1 MRGKTNLV
9 TWPACVLFLLV
20 TVCTAAAGEV
30 IYVDADADGFNIG
43 ISWEHAINSLQ
54 DALLLA
60 YFSEKPVEIRVAH
73 GIYTPDRGI
82 GIMPGDREA
91 SFQLINGVTIKG
103 GYAAKLRGRRGDPDS
118 RDINQ
123 YKSILS
129 GDLNADDGPELTN
142 VEENS
147 YHVVMAS
154 GTNATAVLDGLT
166 ITGSGNADGPLHYN
180 YGGGMYN
187 DKSSPTLINCTFSG
201 NSAAESGGGMYNK
214 SSNPVL
220 LNCTFSGNN
229 VPTGGSGMY
238 NDKSSPTLTNC
249 TFIGNL
255 GGGEGAGMYNVDSN
269 PMLVDCTFSGNS
281 IILNG
286 GGMYNDSSNPVLLN
300 CIFTGNTA
308 GRNGGGMYNDKSSPT
323 LTNCTFTE
331 NSGGGDGGGGMYN
344 EESSPMLADCA
355 FSDNSAT
362 GSGGG
367 MYNIISYPTLLN
379 CMFTGNSAEVNGGG
393 MDNDMGFL
401 TLTNCTFTGNSARYG
416 GAIHCFDSFPLIINN
431 TILSNLATGNRGG
444 GIYCGGSSPTVVNTI
459 LWNNSPD
466 EFYEQRGGRIS
477 TSITVTYSNV
487 KGGFPGE
494 GNLGIEPLFAD
505 PENGDYHLKSQAG
518 RWDPA
523 SESWVIDDTSSP
535 CIDAG
540 DPNDSIGLERFP
552 NGGRINMGAYGGTS
566 EASLSPRQLPLLPGQ
581 AYNPIPANGTVVVDV
596 DANLSWTAGLDV
608 VSHNVYFGPSIN
620 DMVLVSF
627 QQTITEFELERLD
640 YGFTYYWRID
650 EVNGEGEIITG
661 KVWTFTT
668 VLPLPPPKGRGC
680 FLANTPV
687 WVDRALVQISKVV
700 AGQTMGKVTCLAN
713 TSIQIEKL
721 EEHEGTFVCYD
732 VLLESGN
739 CISVADCHY
748 FLTESGRW
756 IALQNLKTGT
766 KLQTAKGSIG
776 IISVNKRPM
785 PYVGK
790 VYNLKVEGSDRYKVG
805 KDAVIVRDY

>member
-20 TVCTAAAGEV
+20 AVCTAAADEV
-30 IYVDADADGFNIG
+30 IYVDDDADGFNIG
-43 ISWEHAINSLQ
+43 VSWEHAINSLQ

-60 YFSEKPVEIRVAH
+60 YFSEKPVEIRVAQ
-73 GIYTPDRGI
+73 GVYTPDRGI

-91 SFQLINGVTIKG
+91 SFQLMNGVTIKG
-103 GYAAKLRGRRGDPDS
+103 GYAANLRGRREEPDV

-142 VEENS
+142 VKENS
-147 YHVVMAS
+147 YHVVTGS
-154 GTNATAVLDGLT
+154 GKDVTSMLDGFT
-166 ITGSGNADGPLHYN
+166 ITGGNADGLLPYDH
-180 YGGGMYN
+180 GGGMYN
-187 DKSSPTLINCTFSG
+187 
-201 NSAAESGGGMYNK
+201 Y
-214 SSNPVL
+214 
-220 LNCTFSGNN
+220 
-229 VPTGGSGMY
+229 
-238 NDKSSPTLTNC
+238 KSSPTLTNC
-249 TFIGNL
+249 TFSGNSAGA
-255 GGGEGAGMYNVDSN
+255 GGGGMYNVDSS
-269 PMLVDCTFSGNS
+269 PMLADCAFSVNS
-281 IILNG
+281 TTGSG
-286 GGMYNDSSNPVLLN
+286 GGMYNDGSNPALLN
-300 CIFTGNTA
+300 CMLSGNSA
-308 GRNGGGMYNDKSSPT
+308 LRGGGGMYNDRSSPT

-331 NSGGGDGGGGMYN
+331 NSGEGDGGGGMYN

-355 FSDNSAT
+355 FSDNSTT

-367 MYNIISYPTLLN
+367 MYNDSSSPALLN
-379 CMFTGNSAEVNGGG
+379 CMFGGNSAMGSGGGMYNRYTSQPSLTNCIFSGNSARNGGG
-393 MDNDMGFL
+393 MENL
-401 TLTNCTFTGNSARYG
+401 NTSRPTLFNCTFSANFA
-416 GAIHCFDSFPLIINN
+416 AI
-431 TILSNLATGNRGG
+431 AGG
-444 GIYCGGSSPTVVNTI
+444 GISNIQDGQSMLVNCI
-459 LWNNSPD
+459 LWGST
-466 EFYEQRGGRIS
+466 RGAIRGS
-477 TSITVTYSNV
+477 TSEVIEGSASVSYSDV
-487 KGGFPGE
+487 EGGWPGE
-494 GNLGIEPLFAD
+494 GNINAAPYFVD
-505 PENGDYHLKSQAG
+505 PNNGDYHLKSQDG
-518 RWDPA
+518 RWDQA
-523 SESWVIDDTSSP
+523 GGSWVIDETSSP

-540 DPNDSIGLERFP
+540 DPNNPVGLERFP
-552 NGGRINMGAYGGTS
+552 NGGRINMGAYGGTP

-581 AYNPIPANGTVVVDV
+581 ASNPNPADGAVDV
-596 DANLSWTAGLDV
+596 DLGANLSWTAGLDA
-608 VSHNVYFGPSIN
+608 VSHNVYFGSSIN

-627 QQTITEFELERLD
+627 LQTITEFELERLD

-661 KVWTFTT
+661 AVWTFTT
-668 VLPLPPPKGRGC
+668 VPPIPPPKGRGC
-680 FLANTPV
+680 FLADTPV

-700 AGQTMGKVTCLAN
+700 AGQTVGKVTCPAN
-713 TSIQIEKL
+713 TSMQIEKL

-756 IALQNLKTGT
+756 VALQNLKTGT

-790 VYNLKVEGSDRYKVG
+790 IYNLKVEGSDRYEVG

>member
-1 MRGKTNLV
+1 MREKTNLV

-20 TVCTAAAGEV
+20 AVCTAAADEV
-30 IYVDADADGFNIG
+30 IYVDADADGFNVG

-60 YFSEKPVEIRVAH
+60 YFSEKPVEIRVAQ

-103 GYAAKLRGRRGDPDS
+103 GYAANLSGRRGEPVV

-129 GDLNADDGPELTN
+129 GDLNADDGPGLTN
-142 VEENS
+142 IEENS
-147 YHVVMAS
+147 YHVVTS
-154 GTNATAVLDGLT
+154 SENDATAVLDGFT
-166 ITGSGNADGPLHYN
+166 ITGSGIAGGRAVPYNHSGGMYNDSSSPTLIDCTFNANLAAEI
-180 YGGGMYN
+180 GGGMYN
-187 DKSSPTLINCTFSG
+187 N
-201 NSAAESGGGMYNK
+201 
-214 SSNPVL
+214 
-220 LNCTFSGNN
+220 
-229 VPTGGSGMY
+229 
-238 NDKSSPTLTNC
+238 
-249 TFIGNL
+249 
-255 GGGEGAGMYNVDSN
+255 
-269 PMLVDCTFSGNS
+269 
-281 IILNG
+281 
-286 GGMYNDSSNPVLLN
+286 SSNPVLLN
-300 CIFTGNTA
+300 CIFSENDAPEGGSGMYNENSSPTLANCRFFGNRVGGVGAGMYNFNSNPVLLNCIFIGNTA
-308 GRNGGGMYNDKSSPT
+308 GRSGGGMYNDHSSPT

-331 NSGGGDGGGGMYN
+331 NSGEGDGGGGMYN

-355 FSDNSAT
+355 FSGNSTT

-367 MYNIISYPTLLN
+367 MYNDSSNPALLN
-379 CMFTGNSAEVNGGG
+379 CKFTGNSAEDNGGG
-393 MDNDMGFL
+393 IDNNMSFP
-401 TLTNCTFTGNSARYG
+401 TLTNCTFTGNSAFYG
-416 GAIHCFDSFPLIINN
+416 GAIHCFDSAALIINN
-431 TILSNLATGNRGG
+431 TILNNLATGRRAVSRGG
-444 GIYCGGSSPTVVNTI
+444 GIYCSGSSPTVVNTI

-466 EFYEQRGGRIS
+466 EIYEQRGGREGWIS
-477 TSITVTYSNV
+477 SSITITYSDV
-487 KGGFPGE
+487 KGSFPGE
-494 GNLGIEPLFAD
+494 GNIDLDPLFAD

-523 SESWVIDDTSSP
+523 SESWVIDGTSSP

-540 DPNDSIGLERFP
+540 NPNYPVGLERFP
-552 NGGRINMGAYGGTS
+552 NDGRINMGAYGGTP
-566 EASLSPRQLPLLPGQ
+566 EASLSPRQILFLPGQ
-581 AYNPIPANGTVVVDV
+581 ASNPTPADGAVDV
-596 DANLSWTAGLDV
+596 DVETVLKWAAGLSA
-608 VSHNVYFGPSIN
+608 VSHNVYFGPSVN
-620 DMVLVSF
+620 DMMLVSLH
-627 QQTITEFELERLD
+627 QTRTEFELEILD

-650 EVNGEGEIITG
+650 EVNREGEVITG
-661 KVWTFTT
+661 VVWTFTT
-668 VLPLPPPKGRGC
+668 VPPPAPPKGRGC
-680 FLANTPV
+680 FLADTPV

-700 AGQTMGKVTCLAN
+700 AGQTIGKVTCLAN
-713 TSIQIEKL
+713 TSMQIEKL

-756 IALQNLKTGT
+756 VALQNLKTGT

-790 VYNLKVEGSDRYKVG
+790 IYNLKVEGSDRYKVG